1 MIKKNFI
8 NIGLIGC
15 GVVGLRRVKNLPNN
29 FRLIG
34 CADPI
39 ISVNNIFKK
48 KNLFLT
54 KNWKKLLK
62 LNEMKLKTDYVIRSQ
77 PSLSNAYAAK
87 LYDFYTPVV

>member
-39 ISVNNIFKK
+39 ISVKFIF
-48 KNLFLT
+48 N
-54 KNWKKLLK
+54 KKLEK
-62 LNEMKLKTDYVIRSQ
+62 IIKTREFKRSNCCNN
-77 PSLSNAYAAK
+77 PL
-87 LYDFYTPVV
+87 FTV